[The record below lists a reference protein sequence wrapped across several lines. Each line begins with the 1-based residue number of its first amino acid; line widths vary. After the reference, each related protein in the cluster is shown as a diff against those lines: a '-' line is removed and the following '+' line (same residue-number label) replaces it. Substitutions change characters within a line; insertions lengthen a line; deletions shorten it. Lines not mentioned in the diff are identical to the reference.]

1 MKEEKG
7 TQLAYELAIAKEKES
22 QLSLLSDIFM
32 TYTCEAQ
39 VTLSQQE
46 LSQINILFLRAKKG
60 ISQFTE

>member
-1 MKEEKG
+1 
-7 TQLAYELAIAKEKES
+7 
-22 QLSLLSDIFM
+22 LSDIFM

>member
-1 MKEEKG
+1 MTEEKG

-32 TYTCEAQ
+32 TYTCESQ
-39 VTLSQQE
+39 VTMSQQE
-46 LSQINILFLRAKKG
+46 LSQINILFMRAKKG